1 MDVISAYWIYCLTF
15 SHVSVSVLGLLH
27 ADGRF
32 SQIIPFVINIYTY
45 HFHDYIYHGILT
57 GANPDLLSEI
67 QINLIH

>member
-32 SQIIPFVINIYTY
+32 SQINPFVTIYTRTT
-45 HFHDYIYHGILT
+45 FMIRSIST
-57 GANPDLLSEI
+57 TEFLLA
-67 QINLIH
+67 QIPTFYPKFK